1 MPEPTARLAELVTSE
16 AFCETRARAVERLL
30 TSRTPAGHWTGQL
43 SSSALSTATAVNA
56 LRLADAAAAA
66 TGRPPQFGSL
76 IRRGCD
82 WLAATQLPD
91 GSWGDTTI
99 SQGNLSTTLLA
110 WSSLAALAAAKP
122 LAQPGLAA
130 VIDRAARRICDWTGG
145 LSADAIAAAL
155 AAAYG
160 RDRTFS
166 VPILTHI
173 LLADRF
179 GDHRS
184 TAAWAVVPQLPFEL
198 AALPQKWFR
207 LVDLQVVSYAL
218 PALIAIGQVRHA
230 FRPAVGPASWLRRAA
245 KARTLRTLETIQPD
259 GGGFLEA
266 TPLTSFVTMSLVAMG
281 LAEHPVA
288 QAGLGF
294 LAASVR
300 PDGSWPI
307 DTNLATWNTTTA
319 VAALAAGGR
328 LDDHLS
334 ATEQATI
341 RSWLLDQQWRQ
352 VHPYTGAAPG
362 GWAWTDLPG
371 GVPDADD
378 TSGAVLAL
386 AALTGGGDAD
396 QSHAAAAA
404 GLDWLAGLANRDGGL
419 PTFCRGWGRL
429 PFDTSCPDI
438 TAHFLRAVAA
448 WPAAADRHREVIAK
462 AHRYLTATQQAA
474 GSWLPLW
481 FGNETH
487 PEQANPTYGTAKV
500 VLATGDRRGVDWLL
514 RAQAADGGF
523 GAAADLPASVEETA
537 LAVEALAA
545 VLPTLAEG
553 PQAKQTAPAVCRGL
567 EWLMAAT
574 AGGNQ
579 FPAAPIGLYF
589 AKLWYSEELYPL
601 SFTVAACE
609 RAGRLARL
617 SRD

>member
-1 MPEPTARLAELVTSE
+1 M
-16 AFCETRARAVERLL
+16 ARAALLQSTEFQALRDRAIERLL

-99 SQGNLSTTLLA
+99 SQGNLSTTLLT

-145 LSADAIAAAL
+145 LSANAIAAAL

-179 GDHRS
+179 GDHRT
-184 TAAWAVVPQLPFEL
+184 TAAWRVVPQLPFEL
-198 AALPQKWFR
+198 AALPQRWFR

-288 QAGLGF
+288 RAGLAF

-328 LDDHLS
+328 LDDHLT
-334 ATEQATI
+334 AAEQATI
-341 RSWLLDQQWRQ
+341 RDWLLDQQWRR

-448 WPAAADRHREVIAK
+448 WPIAADRHREVIAK
-462 AHRYLTATQQAA
+462 AQRYLTATQQAD

-514 RAQAADGGF
+514 KAQAADGGF
-523 GAAADLPASVEETA
+523 GAAAGLPASVEETA

-553 PQAKQTAPAVCRGL
+553 PQAKQAATAVCRGI

-589 AKLWYSEELYPL
+589 AKLWYFEELYPL

>member
-1 MPEPTARLAELVTSE
+1 
-16 AFCETRARAVERLL
+16 
-30 TSRTPAGHWTGQL
+30 
-43 SSSALSTATAVNA
+43 
-56 LRLADAAAAA
+56 
-66 TGRPPQFGSL
+66 
-76 IRRGCD
+76 
-82 WLAATQLPD
+82 
-91 GSWGDTTI
+91 
-99 SQGNLSTTLLA
+99 
-110 WSSLAALAAAKP
+110 
-122 LAQPGLAA
+122 
-130 VIDRAARRICDWTGG
+130 
-145 LSADAIAAAL
+145 
-155 AAAYG
+155 
-160 RDRTFS
+160 
-166 VPILTHI
+166 
-173 LLADRF
+173 
-179 GDHRS
+179 
-184 TAAWAVVPQLPFEL
+184 
-198 AALPQKWFR
+198 
-207 LVDLQVVSYAL
+207 
-218 PALIAIGQVRHA
+218 
-230 FRPAVGPASWLRRAA
+230 
-245 KARTLRTLETIQPD
+245 
-259 GGGFLEA
+259 
-266 TPLTSFVTMSLVAMG
+266 
-281 LAEHPVA
+281 
-288 QAGLGF
+288 
-294 LAASVR
+294 
-300 PDGSWPI
+300 
-307 DTNLATWNTTTA
+307 
-319 VAALAAGGR
+319 
-328 LDDHLS
+328 
-334 ATEQATI
+334 
-341 RSWLLDQQWRQ
+341 
-352 VHPYTGAAPG
+352 
-362 GWAWTDLPG
+362 
-371 GVPDADD
+371 VPDADD

-386 AALTGGGDAD
+386 AALAGEGDAEE
-396 QSHAAAAA
+396 SGAAAAA

-462 AHRYLTATQQAA
+462 AHRYLTATQQAD

-523 GAAADLPASVEETA
+523 GPATDLPASVEETA

-553 PQAKQTAPAVCRGL
+553 PQAKQAATAVCRGI